1 MAVMELPTLVL
12 SLGHVWK
19 SLRNDKIFGFT
30 FFSTRILFHG
40 CMIYKFYNLK
50 LPIDGPWW
58 LIVAGIYPLH
68 LYWFNGWVRQQTR
81 LVTKV
86 KQQSGEALYQQK
98 HISGAENKVLA
109 NGGEKT
115 RSDEMLYDGVI
126 FEQEE
131 IQQTNLL

>member
-40 CMIYKFYNLK
+40 CMIYKFYYLK

-86 KQQSGEALYQQK
+86 KQQSDETSEQKQISCGQQK
-98 HISGAENKVLA
+98 VLL